1 MRLPTLPL
9 AAAVCAVAVLCPAPA
24 AASEGESALS
34 VYLGYGTY
42 AVVDE
47 DERPSGHGTV
57 IGLDFERGVS
67 DALSLRVSG
76 GGGGYLGDDRTT
88 YSGQF
93 TVGITYLLDVVKY
106 VPYVN
111 VGLGGIVIGGGGMN
125 TEFAGL
131 LELGGGVDILHSRSF
146 SYGVQLRFESFI
158 EQTAFFTAGV
168 RATWR
173 WGFF

>member
-1 MRLPTLPL
+1 MRLASF
-9 AAAVCAVAVLCPAPA
+9 AAAVTVLTLSATA

-34 VYLGYGTY
+34 AYLGYGTY
-42 AVVDE
+42 AVAEENQD
-47 DERPSGHGTV
+47 DDPSGHGAV
-57 IGLDFERGVS
+57 IGVEYERGVS
-67 DALSLRVSG
+67 DALNLRVWG
-76 GGGGYLGDDRTT
+76 GGGSYRGDDRTT

-111 VGLGGIVIGGGGMN
+111 VGLGGIVIGGGDMD
-125 TEFAGL
+125 TEIAGL
-131 LELGGGVDILHSRSF
+131 LELGGGVDILHSRTF
-146 SYGVQLRFESFI
+146 SYGVQVKFESFV
-158 EQTAFFTAGV
+158 EQTAFFTAGA